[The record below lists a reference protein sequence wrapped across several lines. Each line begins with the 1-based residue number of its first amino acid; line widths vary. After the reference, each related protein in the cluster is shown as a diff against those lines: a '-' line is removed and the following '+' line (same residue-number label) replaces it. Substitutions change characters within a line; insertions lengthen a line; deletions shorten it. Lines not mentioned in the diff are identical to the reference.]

1 MKIIHCEQG
10 SEEWHK
16 ERNGRATASH
26 ASEIITPAK
35 GELSKSAQKYIY
47 SLIAECGWSGQ
58 DIEEFETRAMQRG
71 NELEPAARDAF
82 ESETGLK
89 VSEVGLCVADDNICA
104 CSPDG
109 LIFDDAGKPVWGVE
123 IKCPLKATH
132 MGYLLNGGLPD
143 EYKGQ
148 VHWSLAVTGFDEW
161 HFWSYHPCYKPLHVL
176 VRRDSY
182 TAKVEAAM
190 SEFVAM
196 YRAAY
201 EVAKVRAFIPA
212 QYLEDA
218 A

>member
-1 MKIIHCEQG
+1 MKILLCEQG

-26 ASEIITPAK
+26 ASDIITPAK
-35 GELSKSAQKYIY
+35 GELSKSAQKYIAA
-47 SLIAECGWSGQ
+47 LIAECGWAGK
-58 DIEEFETRAMQRG
+58 DIEEFETKAMQRG
-71 NELEPAARDAF
+71 SELEPAAREAF
-82 ESETGLK
+82 EAQTGLK
-89 VSEVGLCVADDNICA
+89 VTEVGLCVADDNICA

-109 LIFDDAGKPVWGVE
+109 LIYEDKKLIAGLE

-132 MGYLLNGGLPD
+132 VEYLLAGELPG

-148 VHWSLAVTGFDEW
+148 VHWSLAVTGLSEW
-161 HFWSYHPCYKPLHVL
+161 HFWSFHPCYKPLHLV
-176 VRRDSY
+176 VRRDGY

-190 SEFVAM
+190 AEFVAM

-201 EVAKVRAFIPA
+201 DVAKVRAFIPA
-212 QYLEDA
+212 QYLEA